1 MHRGREMAKGCLL
14 SPVLETEAVSGSG
27 SRKMIKTYN
36 TNKNQFDREQ
46 KDPARLPEVS
56 PP

>member
-1 MHRGREMAKGCLL
+1 MAKGCLL